1 MSWESILKEHSYIL
15 SEWSNHCFFQI
26 LSLLV
31 GPAAVLVKVS
41 KFQNELIKSSFL
53 PKYEPK
59 ILRISSLY
67 CATLRPEILTIFG
80 SYFGRNDDFI
90 N

>member
-41 KFQNELIKSSFL
+41 KFQNEFMMSSYL
-53 PKYEPK
+53 PKNK
-59 ILRISSLY
+59 QNFLRISALLCGTIQGSSKSLQNLVHI
-67 CATLRPEILTIFG
+67 TGETMT
-80 SYFGRNDDFI
+80 S
-90 N
+90 

>member
-41 KFQNELIKSSFL
+41 NFQNEFM
-53 PKYEPK
+53 
-59 ILRISSLY
+59 ISSYL
-67 CATLRPEILTIFG
+67 PNILIQKNCLHMNVDLNLFKTQEW
-80 SYFGRNDDFI
+80 NLM
-90 N
+90 

>member
-41 KFQNELIKSSFL
+41 KFQNEFMMSSYL
-53 PKYEPK
+53 PKNK
-59 ILRISSLY
+59 QNFLRISAVSCKNRSDQKNKRTLY
-67 CATLRPEILTIFG
+67 HQLGAI
-80 SYFGRNDDFI
+80 
-90 N
+90 